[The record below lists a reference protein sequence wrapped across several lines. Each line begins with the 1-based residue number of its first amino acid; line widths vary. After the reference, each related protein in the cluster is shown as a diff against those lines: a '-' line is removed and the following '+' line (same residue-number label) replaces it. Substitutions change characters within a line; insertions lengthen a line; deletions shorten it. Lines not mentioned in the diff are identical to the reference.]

1 MPWRSARCGRKYGR
15 HDVGLRQRP
24 SSPYTE
30 PIGALSLTLD
40 ATFFALSD
48 PKRRGI
54 LERLGRGPATL
65 SQLAGPSGLTLNG
78 IKKHVGILELAGL
91 VETEKVGRVRECRLG
106 RATTLGEAGEWIE
119 AHRRAWDGPV
129 GPLRALR
136 GARTVSRELRYER
149 LIQASPARVFDL
161 FTSPAGQREFY
172 GSDAPGWVVDS
183 RCELRVGGAW
193 EIAFGPSP
201 GELYRHRHVFETI
214 ERPRRLLL
222 ATTETRLDGSR
233 LTFSTEFTFAPRD
246 GATLMTMV
254 QWGLPSEELRDEHGR
269 GLPHAFDRLEQAL

>member
-1 MPWRSARCGRKYGR
+1 VPGHRCLAGRAVLLGSTATGPDCCGRRCLYGTAR
-15 HDVGLRQRP
+15 WRAGVGLRPRP

-106 RATTLGEAGEWIE
+106 AATTLGEAGEWIE
-119 AHRRAWDGPV
+119 AHRRAWEGRMDRFERFV
-129 GPLRALR
+129 ERA
-136 GARTVSRELRYER
+136 T
-149 LIQASPARVFDL
+149 
-161 FTSPAGQREFY
+161 
-172 GSDAPGWVVDS
+172 
-183 RCELRVGGAW
+183 
-193 EIAFGPSP
+193 
-201 GELYRHRHVFETI
+201 
-214 ERPRRLLL
+214 
-222 ATTETRLDGSR
+222 
-233 LTFSTEFTFAPRD
+233 
-246 GATLMTMV
+246 
-254 QWGLPSEELRDEHGR
+254 
-269 GLPHAFDRLEQAL
+269 